1 MKRRNIWFFFTPH
14 RFIAVVLLRRPWC
27 LFYFALSNH
36 LLLLHALQKC
46 AKNNRTSECYLT
58 PLHCLSSL
66 EAVIKCHTKT
76 TRLFRWTAKME
87 IIIRINP
94 HDDEQKSAY
103 QLLIARPEQ
112 FQCQY
117 IAIKIRTNVVVY
129 FGTCEK
135 NSTLADWLLWQ
146 RNGKF
151 LYSTRDDSRDLSWT
165 RSLCQQ
171 LIVLEIVINIWFQMK
186 LPYRDWFIH
195 AHVNSKV
202 DYE

>member
-117 IAIKIRTNVVVY
+117 IAIKIRTSVVVY

-135 NSTLADWLLWQ
+135 
-146 RNGKF
+146 KF
-151 LYSTRDDSRDLSWT
+151 DSRWLTFMTAEWKI
-165 RSLCQQ
+165 SLFDER
-171 LIVLEIVINIWFQMK
+171 L
-186 LPYRDWFIH
+186 
-195 AHVNSKV
+195 
-202 DYE
+202 